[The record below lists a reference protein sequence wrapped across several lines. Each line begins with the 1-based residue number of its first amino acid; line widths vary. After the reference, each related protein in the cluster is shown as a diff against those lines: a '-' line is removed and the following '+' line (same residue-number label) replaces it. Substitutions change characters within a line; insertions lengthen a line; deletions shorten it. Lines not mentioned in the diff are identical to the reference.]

1 MFERSFRWTMRNGSR
16 LLFVGAVVMALAGIV
31 SFARQASGGLEW
43 EGNFYNLLYGY
54 WSPAA
59 YLLFGAVLTDGI
71 RRDPT
76 G

>member
-1 MFERSFRWTMRNGSR
+1 MFERSFNWTMRNGPR
-16 LLFVGAVVMALAGIV
+16 LLFVGAVVMALAGLV
-31 SFARQASGGLEW
+31 SLAWQAKDGLDW
-43 EGNFYNLLYGY
+43 ESNLYNLLYGY